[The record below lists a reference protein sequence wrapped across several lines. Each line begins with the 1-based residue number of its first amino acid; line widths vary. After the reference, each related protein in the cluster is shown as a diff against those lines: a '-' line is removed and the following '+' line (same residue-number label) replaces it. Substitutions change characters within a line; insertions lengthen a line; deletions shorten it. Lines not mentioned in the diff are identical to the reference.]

1 MSALKIYKDDI
12 IDPESEIHYAIHRSL
27 KNITAKH
34 HHDFYELFL
43 ISKGK
48 VTHIVNNVSIIL
60 EEGSLVFIR
69 PDDVHYY
76 RKYENSECEILN
88 LAFPKKT
95 IQELINYLGEGFNS
109 GALLASKEPP
119 LALLTK
125 DEKDFVKRKI
135 EGLNLIPMEKKA
147 LKRTALRITLSEI
160 LTKYFTHTGADEK
173 SSAPEWLE
181 IIKTEMQR
189 RENFSKG
196 FGAMAEL
203 AKRSK
208 EHLCREFK
216 KHYNMTPTEYIN
228 DLRLNYSANLLTTT
242 DESIL
247 YISMEAGFENLSHFY
262 HLFKNKYKVSP
273 SQFRKLKK
281 KSVIPT

>member
-1 MSALKIYKDDI
+1 MTSLKIYKDDI

-27 KNITAKH
+27 KSITAKH

-48 VTHIVNNVSIIL
+48 VIHIVNNISLIL
-60 EEGSLVFIR
+60 EEGSLVFMR

-76 RKYENSECEILN
+76 RKFESSECEILN

-95 IQELINYLGEGFNS
+95 IQELMNYLGEGFNS
-109 GALLASKEPP
+109 DRLLAGKTPP
-119 LALLTK
+119 MALLTR
-125 DEKDFVKRKI
+125 DEKDLVKRKI
-135 EGLNLIPMEKKA
+135 EGLNIIPMERKA
-147 LKRTALRITLSEI
+147 LKKTTLRILLSEI
-160 LTKYFTHTGADEK
+160 LTKYFTHSAVDEK

-189 RENFSKG
+189 LENFSKG
-196 FGAMAEL
+196 FSVMAEL
-203 AKRSK
+203 SKRSK

-216 KHYNMTPTEYIN
+216 KHYNSTPTEFIN
-228 DLRLNYSANLLTTT
+228 DLRLNYTANLLTTT

-262 HLFKNKYKVSP
+262 HLFKNRYKVSP
-273 SQFRKLKK
+273 SQFRKQKR
-281 KSVIPT
+281 KSVIPA